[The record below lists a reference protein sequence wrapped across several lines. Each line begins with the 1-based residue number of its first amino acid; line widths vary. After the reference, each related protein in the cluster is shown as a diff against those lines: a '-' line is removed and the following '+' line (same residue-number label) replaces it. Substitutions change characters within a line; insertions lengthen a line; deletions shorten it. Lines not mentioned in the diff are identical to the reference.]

1 MINVLKS
8 FTSDSIFNATSR
20 LLEELKI
27 QFSTET
33 REPIHIQ
40 DFYDGPLP
48 QYLIDA
54 FKCVEAS
61 YYIGILDDASLS
73 GKESDIKLRNRARY
87 DAMFVFAC
95 EIKADASLTRTVA
108 AALTRGFNRI
118 ASASPVVLVMRQA
131 DKLTLATCERTDSA
145 HGGEKL
151 GKVSVLRNV
160 DCTNPHR
167 GHLDILLSLGNK
179 QHSTF
184 DSLYAHWKE
193 VFSNEL
199 LTKKFYGEL
208 SDWYA
213 WAVKTVRFPNSLTTN
228 DDDDKFNHESCIRLI
243 TRLIFVWFLKQKNL
257 IPEEYFDEEYIKE
270 NFIDNFDPHDRE
282 NLIYNPNKSNYYRLI
297 LQNLFFATL
306 NCPIVAEGKTTPN
319 NRRFRTKTI
328 YQGRNK
334 EFNINNLM
342 RYEDDFMEG
351 GAAKFLKLANSK
363 VPFLNGGLFDCLDD
377 KRRGM
382 YFDGFSDRKESLE
395 SLYLPDYLF
404 FGDEVG
410 RGIDLSQWYGDRK
423 KRNVSARGIIDIFNR
438 YTFTVEENTPLDQ
451 EVSLDPELLGKAF
464 ENLLASYNPE
474 TQQSARKQTGSF
486 YTPREIVQ
494 YMVDESLIAHLK
506 RICGEDM
513 EPQYRHLLSYATDDV
528 NLSED
533 QQRAIMNALY
543 DCRVLDPAC
552 GSGAFPMGMLQQMV
566 HVLRQIDPENTLWR
580 ELMEKRAVEL
590 SRDAY
595 SQENENERTARLEN
609 IAQAFNRNVNDPD
622 YARKLFL
629 IEHCIFG
636 VDIQP
641 IATQISKLRFFI
653 SLVVD
658 QRPTKDASDNFGI
671 RPLPNLESNFVTA
684 NTLVPLNREKSVF
697 LDNPDV
703 ISYESQLKE
712 LNHRLFQCKSS
723 TKKEELVRS
732 LIDTRRSLAQVME
745 NEGLIGEIGYNQLLA
760 WDMFDQNASSPFFDP
775 EWMFGVKD
783 GFDIVIG
790 NPPYIKEYTHR
801 EAFIGI
807 RGVSPYYMGKM
818 DLWYI
823 FACYGLDLT
832 VKKGILCFIAQN
844 NWTTSSGAKRMRKKI
859 TNSACIL
866 QMLDFNDFMVF
877 GESASI
883 QTMIMLFSNDS
894 IIDNYTIDYRKLL
907 SSAKKEDVTDLL
919 HRIKTNNTYFSNPI
933 FNRKSYKDK
942 FILFN
947 TNSVLDKI
955 AKSKEHFSE
964 DEVSQGIV
972 FPQNFLSQ
980 KNVDTLNSTE
990 FNVGGGIFGLND
1002 QEYKD
1007 LNLGKEKKLI
1017 RPYYTSNEV
1026 LRYYTNPHNKLWMI
1040 YTGSSFK
1047 DPNSLNDYP
1056 IIKAHLDKFQQI
1068 ITSSHKPYGLHRA
1081 RRESIFKG
1089 EKVIAQRKCVG
1100 RPLFS
1105 YSNFDC
1111 FVTQTYNIISTD
1123 RWNSKFLTGLMNSKL
1138 ALYWFKNRGKMQGE
1152 NFQIDKE
1159 PLLNFPIAF
1168 KNIFGQII
1176 SKYVDLIISK
1186 EGKNCYSLEKE
1197 IDHIVYHLYDLTYDE
1212 VLVVDP
1218 ETPITREEYESF
1230 KLEDCDK

>member
-160 DCTNPHR
+160 NCTNPHR

-228 DDDDKFNHESCIRLI
+228 DDDDKYNHESCIRLI

-270 NFIDNFDPHDRE
+270 NFIDNFDPHDRG
-282 NLIYNPNKSNYYRLI
+282 NLIYNPNKSTYYRLI

-342 RYEDDFMEG
+342 RYEDDFIEG
-351 GAAKFLKLANSK
+351 GASKFLKLANSK

-423 KRNVSARGIIDIFNR
+423 KKNVSARGIIDIFNR

-506 RICGEDM
+506 RKCGEDM
-513 EPQYRHLLSYATDDV
+513 EPQYRHLLSYATDDI

-658 QRPTKDASDNFGI
+658 QRPTKNASDNFGI

-703 ISYESQLKE
+703 IFYESQLKE
-712 LNHRLFQCKSS
+712 LNHRLFQCKNS

-745 NEGLIGEIGYNQLLA
+745 NEGLIGENGYNQLLA

-790 NPPYIKEYTHR
+790 NPPYTQIRKGIYSKSFFPYSEGKDVGKQNLYKLFVEYSYNILKEH
-801 EAFIGI
+801 
-807 RGVSPYYMGKM
+807 GVSVLIVQSSLMCDLSSTFTRELLLKNTELINVIEFPKNSPNANDRVFKSVLQGTCICVFRKGINDLTNSFGISINNNLSTINNIEIERVCQNEIIAAFPNRKELPLITKGEMAIINKIKKLPKLETLLDASLQGNINTIHLKKIQSTEASDLYIAKGANIHRYYIDN
-818 DLWYI
+818 DL
-823 FACYGLDLT
+823 FYGLDNPITGPLVT
-832 VKKGILCFIAQN
+832 NNKCAGAVIATQNITGTTDRFRIHATMVECKKTKFVFLHSVNILYLPNPRTARLVLACLNSRLLDWLFRKTSTN
-844 NWTTSSGAKRMRKKI
+844 NHCNMYELLDLPI
-859 TNSACIL
+859 PNNSL
-866 QMLDFNDFMVF
+866 
-877 GESASI
+877 
-883 QTMIMLFSNDS
+883 SNVD
-894 IIDNYTIDYRKLL
+894 IDNCVTKLM
-907 SSAKKEDVTDLL
+907 D
-919 HRIKTNNTYFSNPI
+919 
-933 FNRKSYKDK
+933 
-942 FILFN
+942 
-947 TNSVLDKI
+947 
-955 AKSKEHFSE
+955 
-964 DEVSQGIV
+964 SQG
-972 FPQNFLSQ
+972 
-980 KNVDTLNSTE
+980 
-990 FNVGGGIFGLND
+990 
-1002 QEYKD
+1002 KD
-1007 LNLGKEKKLI
+1007 HHAMTRLD
-1017 RPYYTSNEV
+1017 
-1026 LRYYTNPHNKLWMI
+1026 MI
-1040 YTGSSFK
+1040 
-1047 DPNSLNDYP
+1047 L
-1056 IIKAHLDKFQQI
+1056 
-1068 ITSSHKPYGLHRA
+1068 
-1081 RRESIFKG
+1081 
-1089 EKVIAQRKCVG
+1089 
-1100 RPLFS
+1100 
-1105 YSNFDC
+1105 
-1111 FVTQTYNIISTD
+1111 
-1123 RWNSKFLTGLMNSKL
+1123 
-1138 ALYWFKNRGKMQGE
+1138 
-1152 NFQIDKE
+1152 
-1159 PLLNFPIAF
+1159 
-1168 KNIFGQII
+1168 
-1176 SKYVDLIISK
+1176 
-1186 EGKNCYSLEKE
+1186 
-1197 IDHIVYHLYDLTYDE
+1197 YHLYDLTYDE

>member
-363 VPFLNGGLFDCLDD
+363 VPFLNGGLFTCLDD
-377 KRRGM
+377 KHLGM
-382 YFDGFSDRKESLE
+382 YLDGFSDRKESLE

-506 RICGEDM
+506 RKCGEDM
-513 EPQYRHLLSYATDDV
+513 EPQYRHLLNYATDDV

-684 NTLVPLNREKSVF
+684 NTLVPLDREKNLF
-697 LDNPDV
+697 TNHPDV
-703 ISYESQLKE
+703 IFYERKLKDF
-712 LNHRLFQCKSS
+712 NHRLFQCKNSAK
-723 TKKEELVRS
+723 KKELSKCIENARCN
-732 LIDTRRSLAQVME
+732 LAQVME
-745 NEGLIGEIGYNQLLA
+745 NLGAISTQGHDQLIA
-760 WDMFDQNASSPFFDP
+760 WNMFDQNASSPFFDP

-783 GFDIVIG
+783 GFDVIIG
-790 NPPYIKEYTHR
+790 NPPYVSIRTKSFDNSIKDKYRRLYSLAIGQYDLYTLFIEHGYFNLQEGGVLSFIIPTRMLSNENFMPARKFIIKNIPIYKYVNALMPFEMANVEANIMICLKGMSVKSVSSNEFDKKTGKFKYISDIPYSYINHMPFNIFPFVYSTIKLDVFGKLLRHEYSELSKFVEIIR
-801 EAFIGI
+801 GFECGYNDSRIGI
-807 RGVSPYYMGKM
+807 GQYKLIKAEAIGPY
-818 DLWYI
+818 
-823 FACYGLDLT
+823 
-832 VKKGILCFIAQN
+832 FISKN
-844 NWTTSSGAKRMRKKI
+844 NLIK
-859 TNSACIL
+859 C
-866 QMLDFNDFMVF
+866 DPD
-877 GESASI
+877 
-883 QTMIMLFSNDS
+883 FSNTTKYKTHD
-894 IIDNYTIDYRKLL
+894 IFCKTPKLVTKFCANKINFAIDNIGYC
-907 SSAKKEDVTDLL
+907 
-919 HRIKTNNTYFSNPI
+919 
-933 FNRKSYKDK
+933 
-942 FILFN
+942 N
-947 TNSVLDKI
+947 TNSVYNCKLT
-955 AKSKEHFSE
+955 EL
-964 DEVSQGIV
+964 GI
-972 FPQNFLSQ
+972 N
-980 KNVDTLNSTE
+980 NM
-990 FNVGGGIFGLND
+990 
-1002 QEYKD
+1002 
-1007 LNLGKEKKLI
+1007 
-1017 RPYYTSNEV
+1017 YY
-1026 LRYYTNPHNKLWMI
+1026 LLAI
-1040 YTGSSFK
+1040 
-1047 DPNSLNDYP
+1047 L
-1056 IIKAHLDKFQQI
+1056 
-1068 ITSSHKPYGLHRA
+1068 
-1081 RRESIFKG
+1081 
-1089 EKVIAQRKCVG
+1089 
-1100 RPLFS
+1100 
-1105 YSNFDC
+1105 
-1111 FVTQTYNIISTD
+1111 
-1123 RWNSKFLTGLMNSKL
+1123 NSKL
-1138 ALYWFKNRGKMQGE
+1138 TSFWFNTAFMNIDALFPHIQKNQLETIPIPFASKNVISILSDRAEKIIKS
-1152 NFQIDKE
+1152 NQITAK
-1159 PLLNFPIAF
+1159 
-1168 KNIFGQII
+1168 
-1176 SKYVDLIISK
+1176 
-1186 EGKNCYSLEKE
+1186 SLEE

>member
-160 DCTNPHR
+160 NCTNPHR

-228 DDDDKFNHESCIRLI
+228 DDDDKYNHESCIRLI

-270 NFIDNFDPHDRE
+270 NFIDNFDPHDRG

-342 RYEDDFMEG
+342 RYEDDFIEG
-351 GAAKFLKLANSK
+351 GASKFLKLANSK

-423 KRNVSARGIIDIFNR
+423 KKNVSARGIIDIFNR

-506 RICGEDM
+506 RKCGEDM
-513 EPQYRHLLSYATDDV
+513 EPQYRHLLNYATDDI

-703 ISYESQLKE
+703 IFYESQLKE
-712 LNHRLFQCKSS
+712 LNHRLFQCKNS

-745 NEGLIGEIGYNQLLA
+745 NEGLIGENGYNQLLA

-790 NPPYIKEYTHR
+790 NPPYTQIRKGIYSKSFFPYSEGKDVGKQNLYKLFVEYSYNILKEH
-801 EAFIGI
+801 
-807 RGVSPYYMGKM
+807 GVSVLIVQSSLMCDMSSTFTRELLLKNTELINVIEFPKNSPNANDRVFKSVLQGTCICVFRKGINDLTNSFGISINNNLSTINNIEIERVCQNEIIAAFPNRKELPLITKGEMAIINKIKKLPKLETLLDASLQGNINTIHLKKIQSTEASDLYIAKGANIHRYYIDN
-818 DLWYI
+818 DL
-823 FACYGLDLT
+823 FYGLYNPITGPLVTNNKCAGAVIATQNITGTTDRFRIHATMVECKKTKFVFLDSVNILYLPNPRTARLVLACLNSRLLDWLFRKTSTNNHCNMYELLDLP
-832 VKKGILCFIAQN
+832 IPN
-844 NWTTSSGAKRMRKKI
+844 NS
-859 TNSACIL
+859 L
-866 QMLDFNDFMVF
+866 
-877 GESASI
+877 
-883 QTMIMLFSNDS
+883 SNVD
-894 IIDNYTIDYRKLL
+894 IDNCVTKLM
-907 SSAKKEDVTDLL
+907 D
-919 HRIKTNNTYFSNPI
+919 
-933 FNRKSYKDK
+933 
-942 FILFN
+942 
-947 TNSVLDKI
+947 
-955 AKSKEHFSE
+955 
-964 DEVSQGIV
+964 SQG
-972 FPQNFLSQ
+972 
-980 KNVDTLNSTE
+980 
-990 FNVGGGIFGLND
+990 
-1002 QEYKD
+1002 KD
-1007 LNLGKEKKLI
+1007 HHAMTRLD
-1017 RPYYTSNEV
+1017 
-1026 LRYYTNPHNKLWMI
+1026 MI
-1040 YTGSSFK
+1040 
-1047 DPNSLNDYP
+1047 L
-1056 IIKAHLDKFQQI
+1056 
-1068 ITSSHKPYGLHRA
+1068 
-1081 RRESIFKG
+1081 
-1089 EKVIAQRKCVG
+1089 
-1100 RPLFS
+1100 
-1105 YSNFDC
+1105 
-1111 FVTQTYNIISTD
+1111 
-1123 RWNSKFLTGLMNSKL
+1123 
-1138 ALYWFKNRGKMQGE
+1138 
-1152 NFQIDKE
+1152 
-1159 PLLNFPIAF
+1159 
-1168 KNIFGQII
+1168 
-1176 SKYVDLIISK
+1176 
-1186 EGKNCYSLEKE
+1186 
-1197 IDHIVYHLYDLTYDE
+1197 YHLYDLTYDE
-1212 VLVVDP
+1212 MLVVDP

>member
-8 FTSDSIFNATSR
+8 FTCDSIFNATSR

-118 ASASPVVLVMRQA
+118 ASASPVVLVMCQA

-684 NTLVPLNREKSVF
+684 NTLVPLNRERSLF

-703 ISYESQLKE
+703 IFYESQLKE
-712 LNHRLFQCKSS
+712 LNHRLFQCKNS

-790 NPPYIKEYTHR
+790 NPPYTQIRKGIYSKSFFPYSEGKDVGKQNLYKLFVEYSYNILKEH
-801 EAFIGI
+801 
-807 RGVSPYYMGKM
+807 GVSVLIVQSSLMCDMSSTFTRELLLKNTELINVIEFPKNSPNANDRVFKSVLQGTCICVFRKGINDLANSFGISINNNLSTINNIEIERVCQNEIIAAFPNRKELPLITKGEMAIINKIKKLPKLETLLDASLQGNINTIHLKKIQSKEASDLYIAKGANIHRYYI
-818 DLWYI
+818 DNEL
-823 FACYGLDLT
+823 FYGLD
-832 VKKGILCFIAQN
+832 N
-844 NWTTSSGAKRMRKKI
+844 SI
-859 TNSACIL
+859 TRPL
-866 QMLDFNDFMVF
+866 V
-877 GESASI
+877 
-883 QTMIMLFSNDS
+883 
-894 IIDNYTIDYRKLL
+894 
-907 SSAKKEDVTDLL
+907 
-919 HRIKTNNTYFSNPI
+919 TNNKCAGAVIATQNITGTTDRFRIHATMVECKKTKFVFLHSVNILYLPNP
-933 FNRKSYKDK
+933 RTAR
-942 FILFN
+942 L
-947 TNSVLDKI
+947 VL
-955 AKSKEHFSE
+955 AC
-964 DEVSQGIV
+964 
-972 FPQNFLSQ
+972 
-980 KNVDTLNSTE
+980 LNSRLLDWLFRKTSTNNHCNMYE
-990 FNVGGGIFGLND
+990 LLDLPIPSNSLLNVAIGD
-1002 QEYKD
+1002 YVT
-1007 LNLGKEKKLI
+1007 KLI
-1017 RPYYTSNEV
+1017 DTQGRDQDAMTR
-1026 LRYYTNPHNKLWMI
+1026 LDMI
-1040 YTGSSFK
+1040 
-1047 DPNSLNDYP
+1047 L
-1056 IIKAHLDKFQQI
+1056 
-1068 ITSSHKPYGLHRA
+1068 
-1081 RRESIFKG
+1081 
-1089 EKVIAQRKCVG
+1089 
-1100 RPLFS
+1100 
-1105 YSNFDC
+1105 
-1111 FVTQTYNIISTD
+1111 
-1123 RWNSKFLTGLMNSKL
+1123 
-1138 ALYWFKNRGKMQGE
+1138 
-1152 NFQIDKE
+1152 
-1159 PLLNFPIAF
+1159 
-1168 KNIFGQII
+1168 
-1176 SKYVDLIISK
+1176 
-1186 EGKNCYSLEKE
+1186 
-1197 IDHIVYHLYDLTYDE
+1197 YHLYDLTYDE

>member
-33 REPIHIQ
+33 REPIYIQ

-160 DCTNPHR
+160 NCTNPHR

-228 DDDDKFNHESCIRLI
+228 DDDDKYNHESCIRLI

-270 NFIDNFDPHDRE
+270 NFIDNFDPHDRG
-282 NLIYNPNKSNYYRLI
+282 NLIYNPNKSTYYRLI

-423 KRNVSARGIIDIFNR
+423 KKNVSARGIIDIFNR

-506 RICGEDM
+506 RKCGEDM
-513 EPQYRHLLSYATDDV
+513 EPQYRHLLSYATDDI

-658 QRPTKDASDNFGI
+658 QRPTKNASDNFGI

-703 ISYESQLKE
+703 IFYESQLKE
-712 LNHRLFQCKSS
+712 LNHRLFQCKNS

-745 NEGLIGEIGYNQLLA
+745 NEGLIGENGYNQLLA

-783 GFDIVIG
+783 GFDVIIG
-790 NPPYIKEYTHR
+790 NPPYVSIRTKSFDNSIKDKYRRLYSLATGQYDLYTLFIEHGYFNLQEGGVLSFIIPTRMLSNENFMSARKFIIKKIPIYKYVNALMPFEMANVEANIMICLKGMNAKSVSSKEFDKKTGKFKYISDIPYSYISHMPFNIFPFVYSTIKLDVFGKLLRHEYSELSKFVEITR
-801 EAFIGI
+801 GFECGYNDSRIGI
-807 RGVSPYYMGKM
+807 GQYELIKAEAIGPY
-818 DLWYI
+818 
-823 FACYGLDLT
+823 
-832 VKKGILCFIAQN
+832 FISKN
-844 NWTTSSGAKRMRKKI
+844 NLIK
-859 TNSACIL
+859 C
-866 QMLDFNDFMVF
+866 DPD
-877 GESASI
+877 
-883 QTMIMLFSNDS
+883 FSNTTKYKSHD
-894 IIDNYTIDYRKLL
+894 IFCKTPKLVTKFCANKINFAIDNIGYC
-907 SSAKKEDVTDLL
+907 
-919 HRIKTNNTYFSNPI
+919 
-933 FNRKSYKDK
+933 
-942 FILFN
+942 N
-947 TNSVLDKI
+947 TNSVYNCKLT
-955 AKSKEHFSE
+955 EL
-964 DEVSQGIV
+964 GI
-972 FPQNFLSQ
+972 N
-980 KNVDTLNSTE
+980 N
-990 FNVGGGIFGLND
+990 I
-1002 QEYKD
+1002 
-1007 LNLGKEKKLI
+1007 
-1017 RPYYTSNEV
+1017 YY
-1026 LRYYTNPHNKLWMI
+1026 LLAI
-1040 YTGSSFK
+1040 
-1047 DPNSLNDYP
+1047 L
-1056 IIKAHLDKFQQI
+1056 
-1068 ITSSHKPYGLHRA
+1068 
-1081 RRESIFKG
+1081 
-1089 EKVIAQRKCVG
+1089 
-1100 RPLFS
+1100 
-1105 YSNFDC
+1105 
-1111 FVTQTYNIISTD
+1111 
-1123 RWNSKFLTGLMNSKL
+1123 NSKL
-1138 ALYWFKNRGKMQGE
+1138 TSFWFNTAFMNIDVLFPHIQKNQLEAIPIPFATKNVIGILSDRAEKIIQS
-1152 NFQIDKE
+1152 NQITAK
-1159 PLLNFPIAF
+1159 
-1168 KNIFGQII
+1168 
-1176 SKYVDLIISK
+1176 
-1186 EGKNCYSLEKE
+1186 SLEE
-1197 IDHIVYHLYDLTYDE
+1197 IDHVVYHLYDLTYDE

>member
-228 DDDDKFNHESCIRLI
+228 DDDDKYNHESCIRLI

-270 NFIDNFDPHDRE
+270 NFIDNFDPHDRG

-342 RYEDDFMEG
+342 RYEDDFIEG
-351 GAAKFLKLANSK
+351 GASKFLKLANSK

-423 KRNVSARGIIDIFNR
+423 KKNVSARGIIDIFNR

-506 RICGEDM
+506 RKCGEDM
-513 EPQYRHLLSYATDDV
+513 EPQYRHLLSYATDDI

-658 QRPTKDASDNFGI
+658 QRPTKNASDNFGI

-703 ISYESQLKE
+703 IFYESQLKE
-712 LNHRLFQCKSS
+712 LNHRLFQCKNS

-745 NEGLIGEIGYNQLLA
+745 NEGLIGENGYNQLLA

-790 NPPYIKEYTHR
+790 NPPYTQIRKGIYSKSFFPYSEGKDVGKQNLYKLFVEYSYNILKEH
-801 EAFIGI
+801 
-807 RGVSPYYMGKM
+807 GVSVLIVQSSLMCDLSSTFTRELLLKNTELINVIEFPKNSPNANDRVFKSVLQGTCICVFRKGINDLTNSFGISINNNLSTINNIEIERVCQNEIIAAFPNRKELPLITKGEMAIINKIKKLPKLETLLDASLQGNINTIHLKKIQSTEASDLYIAKGANIHRYYIDN
-818 DLWYI
+818 DL
-823 FACYGLDLT
+823 FYGLDNPITRPLVT
-832 VKKGILCFIAQN
+832 NNKCAGAVIATQNITGTTDRFRIHATMVECKKTKFVFLHSVNILYLPNPRTARLVLACLNSRLLDWLFRKTSTN
-844 NWTTSSGAKRMRKKI
+844 NHCNMYELLDLPI
-859 TNSACIL
+859 PNNSL
-866 QMLDFNDFMVF
+866 
-877 GESASI
+877 
-883 QTMIMLFSNDS
+883 SNVD
-894 IIDNYTIDYRKLL
+894 IDNCVTKLM
-907 SSAKKEDVTDLL
+907 D
-919 HRIKTNNTYFSNPI
+919 
-933 FNRKSYKDK
+933 
-942 FILFN
+942 
-947 TNSVLDKI
+947 
-955 AKSKEHFSE
+955 
-964 DEVSQGIV
+964 SQG
-972 FPQNFLSQ
+972 
-980 KNVDTLNSTE
+980 
-990 FNVGGGIFGLND
+990 
-1002 QEYKD
+1002 KD
-1007 LNLGKEKKLI
+1007 HHAMTRLD
-1017 RPYYTSNEV
+1017 
-1026 LRYYTNPHNKLWMI
+1026 MI
-1040 YTGSSFK
+1040 
-1047 DPNSLNDYP
+1047 L
-1056 IIKAHLDKFQQI
+1056 
-1068 ITSSHKPYGLHRA
+1068 
-1081 RRESIFKG
+1081 
-1089 EKVIAQRKCVG
+1089 
-1100 RPLFS
+1100 
-1105 YSNFDC
+1105 
-1111 FVTQTYNIISTD
+1111 
-1123 RWNSKFLTGLMNSKL
+1123 
-1138 ALYWFKNRGKMQGE
+1138 
-1152 NFQIDKE
+1152 
-1159 PLLNFPIAF
+1159 
-1168 KNIFGQII
+1168 
-1176 SKYVDLIISK
+1176 
-1186 EGKNCYSLEKE
+1186 
-1197 IDHIVYHLYDLTYDE
+1197 YHLYDLTYDE

>member
-48 QYLIDA
+48 QYLINA

-118 ASASPVVLVMRQA
+118 ASASPVVLVMCQA

-684 NTLVPLNREKSVF
+684 NTLVPLNRERSLF

-703 ISYESQLKE
+703 IFYESQLKE
-712 LNHRLFQCKSS
+712 LNHRLFQCKNS

-790 NPPYIKEYTHR
+790 NPPYTQIRKGIYSKSFFPYSEGKDVGKQNLYKLFVEYSYNILKEH
-801 EAFIGI
+801 
-807 RGVSPYYMGKM
+807 GVSVLIVQSSLMCDMSSTFTRELLLKNTELINVIEFPKNSPNANDRVFKSVLQGTCICVFRKGINDLANSFGISINNNLSTINNIEIERVCQNEIIAAFPNRKELPLITKGEMAIINKIKKLPKLETLLDASLQGNINTIHLKKIQSKEASDLYIAKGANIHRYYI
-818 DLWYI
+818 DNEL
-823 FACYGLDLT
+823 FYGLD
-832 VKKGILCFIAQN
+832 N
-844 NWTTSSGAKRMRKKI
+844 SI
-859 TNSACIL
+859 TRPL
-866 QMLDFNDFMVF
+866 V
-877 GESASI
+877 
-883 QTMIMLFSNDS
+883 
-894 IIDNYTIDYRKLL
+894 
-907 SSAKKEDVTDLL
+907 
-919 HRIKTNNTYFSNPI
+919 TNNKCGGSNRNPKYY
-933 FNRKSYKDK
+933 R
-942 FILFN
+942 
-947 TNSVLDKI
+947 
-955 AKSKEHFSE
+955 
-964 DEVSQGIV
+964 
-972 FPQNFLSQ
+972 
-980 KNVDTLNSTE
+980 
-990 FNVGGGIFGLND
+990 ND
-1002 QEYKD
+1002 
-1007 LNLGKEKKLI
+1007 
-1017 RPYYTSNEV
+1017 
-1026 LRYYTNPHNKLWMI
+1026 
-1040 YTGSSFK
+1040 
-1047 DPNSLNDYP
+1047 
-1056 IIKAHLDKFQQI
+1056 
-1068 ITSSHKPYGLHRA
+1068 
-1081 RRESIFKG
+1081 
-1089 EKVIAQRKCVG
+1089 
-1100 RPLFS
+1100 
-1105 YSNFDC
+1105 
-1111 FVTQTYNIISTD
+1111 
-1123 RWNSKFLTGLMNSKL
+1123 
-1138 ALYWFKNRGKMQGE
+1138 
-1152 NFQIDKE
+1152 
-1159 PLLNFPIAF
+1159 
-1168 KNIFGQII
+1168 
-1176 SKYVDLIISK
+1176 
-1186 EGKNCYSLEKE
+1186 
-1197 IDHIVYHLYDLTYDE
+1197 
-1212 VLVVDP
+1212 
-1218 ETPITREEYESF
+1218 
-1230 KLEDCDK
+1230 

>member
-8 FTSDSIFNATSR
+8 FTCDSIFNATSR

-118 ASASPVVLVMRQA
+118 ASASPVVLVMCQA

-684 NTLVPLNREKSVF
+684 NTLVPLNRERSLF

-703 ISYESQLKE
+703 IFYESQLKE
-712 LNHRLFQCKSS
+712 LNHRLFQCKNS

-790 NPPYIKEYTHR
+790 NPPYTQIRKGIYSKSFFPYSEGKDVGKQNLYKLFVEYSYNILKEH
-801 EAFIGI
+801 
-807 RGVSPYYMGKM
+807 GVSVLIVQSSLMCDMSSTFTRELLLKNTELINVIEFPKNSPNANDRVFKSVLQGTCICVFRKGINDLANSFGISINNNLSTINNIEIERVCQNEIIAAFPNRKELPLITKGEMAIINKIKKLPKLETLLDASLQGNINTIHLKKIQSKEASDLYIAKGANIHRYYI
-818 DLWYI
+818 DNEL
-823 FACYGLDLT
+823 FYGLD
-832 VKKGILCFIAQN
+832 N
-844 NWTTSSGAKRMRKKI
+844 SI
-859 TNSACIL
+859 TRPL
-866 QMLDFNDFMVF
+866 V
-877 GESASI
+877 
-883 QTMIMLFSNDS
+883 
-894 IIDNYTIDYRKLL
+894 
-907 SSAKKEDVTDLL
+907 
-919 HRIKTNNTYFSNPI
+919 TNN
-933 FNRKSYKDK
+933 
-942 FILFN
+942 
-947 TNSVLDKI
+947 
-955 AKSKEHFSE
+955 
-964 DEVSQGIV
+964 
-972 FPQNFLSQ
+972 
-980 KNVDTLNSTE
+980 
-990 FNVGGGIFGLND
+990 
-1002 QEYKD
+1002 
-1007 LNLGKEKKLI
+1007 
-1017 RPYYTSNEV
+1017 
-1026 LRYYTNPHNKLWMI
+1026 
-1040 YTGSSFK
+1040 
-1047 DPNSLNDYP
+1047 
-1056 IIKAHLDKFQQI
+1056 
-1068 ITSSHKPYGLHRA
+1068 
-1081 RRESIFKG
+1081 
-1089 EKVIAQRKCVG
+1089 
-1100 RPLFS
+1100 
-1105 YSNFDC
+1105 
-1111 FVTQTYNIISTD
+1111 
-1123 RWNSKFLTGLMNSKL
+1123 
-1138 ALYWFKNRGKMQGE
+1138 
-1152 NFQIDKE
+1152 
-1159 PLLNFPIAF
+1159 
-1168 KNIFGQII
+1168 
-1176 SKYVDLIISK
+1176 
-1186 EGKNCYSLEKE
+1186 
-1197 IDHIVYHLYDLTYDE
+1197 
-1212 VLVVDP
+1212 
-1218 ETPITREEYESF
+1218 
-1230 KLEDCDK
+1230 

>member
-160 DCTNPHR
+160 NCTNPHR

-228 DDDDKFNHESCIRLI
+228 DDDDKYNHESCIRLI

-270 NFIDNFDPHDRE
+270 NFIDNFDPHDRG
-282 NLIYNPNKSNYYRLI
+282 NLIYNPNKSTYYRLI

-423 KRNVSARGIIDIFNR
+423 KKNVSARGIIDIFNR

-506 RICGEDM
+506 RQCGEDM
-513 EPQYRHLLSYATDDV
+513 EPQYRHLLSYATDDI

-658 QRPTKDASDNFGI
+658 QRPTKNASDNFGI

-703 ISYESQLKE
+703 IFYESQLKE
-712 LNHRLFQCKSS
+712 LNHRLFQCKNS

-745 NEGLIGEIGYNQLLA
+745 NEGLIGENGYNQLLA

-790 NPPYIKEYTHR
+790 NPPYTQIRKGIYSKSFFPYSEGKDVGKQNLYKLFVEYSYNILKEH
-801 EAFIGI
+801 
-807 RGVSPYYMGKM
+807 GVSVLIVQSSLMCDLSSTFTRELLLKNTELINVIEFPKNSPNANDRVFKSVLQGTCICVFRKGINDLTNSFGISINNNLSTINNIEIERVCQNEIIAAFPNRKELPLITKGEMAIINKIKKLPKLETLLDASLQGNINTIHLKKIQSTEASDLYIAKGANIHRYYIDN
-818 DLWYI
+818 DL
-823 FACYGLDLT
+823 FYGLDNPITGPLVT
-832 VKKGILCFIAQN
+832 NNKCAGAVIATQNITGTTDRFRIHATMVECKKTKFVFLDSVNILYLPNPRTARLVLACLNSRLLDWLFRKTSTN
-844 NWTTSSGAKRMRKKI
+844 NHCNMYELLDLPI
-859 TNSACIL
+859 PNNSL
-866 QMLDFNDFMVF
+866 
-877 GESASI
+877 
-883 QTMIMLFSNDS
+883 SNVD
-894 IIDNYTIDYRKLL
+894 IDNCVTKLM
-907 SSAKKEDVTDLL
+907 D
-919 HRIKTNNTYFSNPI
+919 
-933 FNRKSYKDK
+933 
-942 FILFN
+942 
-947 TNSVLDKI
+947 
-955 AKSKEHFSE
+955 
-964 DEVSQGIV
+964 SQG
-972 FPQNFLSQ
+972 
-980 KNVDTLNSTE
+980 
-990 FNVGGGIFGLND
+990 
-1002 QEYKD
+1002 KD
-1007 LNLGKEKKLI
+1007 HHAMTRLD
-1017 RPYYTSNEV
+1017 
-1026 LRYYTNPHNKLWMI
+1026 MI
-1040 YTGSSFK
+1040 
-1047 DPNSLNDYP
+1047 L
-1056 IIKAHLDKFQQI
+1056 
-1068 ITSSHKPYGLHRA
+1068 
-1081 RRESIFKG
+1081 
-1089 EKVIAQRKCVG
+1089 
-1100 RPLFS
+1100 
-1105 YSNFDC
+1105 
-1111 FVTQTYNIISTD
+1111 
-1123 RWNSKFLTGLMNSKL
+1123 
-1138 ALYWFKNRGKMQGE
+1138 
-1152 NFQIDKE
+1152 
-1159 PLLNFPIAF
+1159 
-1168 KNIFGQII
+1168 
-1176 SKYVDLIISK
+1176 
-1186 EGKNCYSLEKE
+1186 
-1197 IDHIVYHLYDLTYDE
+1197 YHLYDLTYDE

>member
-87 DAMFVFAC
+87 DAMFIFAC

-160 DCTNPHR
+160 NCTNPHR

-228 DDDDKFNHESCIRLI
+228 DDDDKYNHESCIRLI

-270 NFIDNFDPHDRE
+270 NFIDNFDPHDRG

-342 RYEDDFMEG
+342 RYEDDFIEG
-351 GAAKFLKLANSK
+351 GASKFLKLANSK

-423 KRNVSARGIIDIFNR
+423 KKNVSARGIIDIFNR

-506 RICGEDM
+506 RKCGEDM
-513 EPQYRHLLSYATDDV
+513 EPQYRHLLNYATDDI

-703 ISYESQLKE
+703 IFYESQLKE
-712 LNHRLFQCKSS
+712 LNHRLFQCKNS

-745 NEGLIGEIGYNQLLA
+745 NEGLIGENGYNQLLA

-790 NPPYIKEYTHR
+790 NPPYTQIRKGIYSKSFFPYSEGKDVGKQNLYKLFVEYSYNILKEH
-801 EAFIGI
+801 
-807 RGVSPYYMGKM
+807 GVSVLIVQSSLMCDMSSTFTRELLLKNTELINVIEFPKNSPNANDRVFKSVLQGTCICVFRKGINDLTNSFGISINNNLSTINNIEIERVCQNEIIAAFPNRKELPLITKGEMAIINKIKKLPKLETLLDASLQGNINTIHLKKIQSTEASDLYIAKGANIHRYYIDN
-818 DLWYI
+818 DL
-823 FACYGLDLT
+823 FYGLYNPITGPLVTNNKCAGAVIATQNITGTTDRFRIHATMVECKKTKFVFLDSVNILYLPNPRTARLVLACLNSRLLDWLFRKTSTNNHCNMYELLDLP
-832 VKKGILCFIAQN
+832 IPN
-844 NWTTSSGAKRMRKKI
+844 NS
-859 TNSACIL
+859 L
-866 QMLDFNDFMVF
+866 
-877 GESASI
+877 
-883 QTMIMLFSNDS
+883 SNVD
-894 IIDNYTIDYRKLL
+894 IDNCVTKLM
-907 SSAKKEDVTDLL
+907 D
-919 HRIKTNNTYFSNPI
+919 
-933 FNRKSYKDK
+933 
-942 FILFN
+942 
-947 TNSVLDKI
+947 
-955 AKSKEHFSE
+955 
-964 DEVSQGIV
+964 SQG
-972 FPQNFLSQ
+972 
-980 KNVDTLNSTE
+980 
-990 FNVGGGIFGLND
+990 
-1002 QEYKD
+1002 KD
-1007 LNLGKEKKLI
+1007 HHAMTRLD
-1017 RPYYTSNEV
+1017 
-1026 LRYYTNPHNKLWMI
+1026 MI
-1040 YTGSSFK
+1040 
-1047 DPNSLNDYP
+1047 L
-1056 IIKAHLDKFQQI
+1056 
-1068 ITSSHKPYGLHRA
+1068 
-1081 RRESIFKG
+1081 
-1089 EKVIAQRKCVG
+1089 
-1100 RPLFS
+1100 
-1105 YSNFDC
+1105 
-1111 FVTQTYNIISTD
+1111 
-1123 RWNSKFLTGLMNSKL
+1123 
-1138 ALYWFKNRGKMQGE
+1138 
-1152 NFQIDKE
+1152 
-1159 PLLNFPIAF
+1159 
-1168 KNIFGQII
+1168 
-1176 SKYVDLIISK
+1176 
-1186 EGKNCYSLEKE
+1186 
-1197 IDHIVYHLYDLTYDE
+1197 YHLYDLTYDE
-1212 VLVVDP
+1212 MLVVDP